1 MTVHGIQALAWAVLS
16 TLDEE
21 SPLVW
26 QHSLMLLLLKRVGDD
41 AIADHAD
48 GRLQEVADEMI
59 ACYGPDPL
67 PQ

>member
-26 QHSLMLLLLKRVGDD
+26 QHSLMLLLMKRVGDD
-41 AIADHAD
+41 AIMAD

-67 PQ
+67 PP